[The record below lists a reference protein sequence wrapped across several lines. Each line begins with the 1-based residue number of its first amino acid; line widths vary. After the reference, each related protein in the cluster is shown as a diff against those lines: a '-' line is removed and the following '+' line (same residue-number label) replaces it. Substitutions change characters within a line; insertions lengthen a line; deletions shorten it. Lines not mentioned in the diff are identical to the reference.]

1 MTIRAKLL
9 LTMLG
14 IGCVGI
20 AISGYIGYRYASR
33 GLTDAA
39 LRQLTGVRRS
49 KAQQIEAQF
58 ATWSNHAVSL
68 SADRMLIDAMA
79 EFRAAI
85 GNTAAY
91 ARAHAKYDPA
101 LTSHRAPRRVSRP
114 VPDRSRNRHIVYSV
128 LKQPDFGTS
137 LVRGPYRE
145 YRVSAGVPVLPRNGG
160 YGRRMPDRL

>member
-20 AISGYIGYRYASR
+20 AISDYIGYRYASR

-39 LRQLTGVRRS
+39 LRQLTGIRRS

-58 ATWSNHAVSL
+58 ATWSNHAISL

-85 GNTAAY
+85 GKPAAY
-91 ARAHAKYDPA
+91 APVHAKYDPA
-101 LTSHRAPRRVSRP
+101 LTRIARRV
-114 VPDRSRNRHIVYSV
+114 
-128 LKQPDFGTS
+128 
-137 LVRGPYRE
+137 
-145 YRVSAGVPVLPRNGG
+145 
-160 YGRRMPDRL
+160 